1 MTEDEYNRQFT
12 AMQGEVTAATNAFY
26 TYVEIHK
33 FASETQQNYEKINRD
48 ANFWN
53 ILLYG
58 LQTTWFIALGRI
70 FDRSSGAYSI
80 KDFLAAT
87 VAHKGLFSKRAL
99 ADRKRNAVRGEPCWL
114 DDYLKTA
121 WEPSTP
127 DLEGIAAAIKP
138 AEAKYAERYKAIRD
152 KVFAHRDPSK
162 LAATLF
168 ENTLVSDIED
178 ILFTLN
184 EAMLAIFQL
193 LENGSRYPI
202 GTGNRRYADRVV
214 ADTRRALVRDLSRD
228 PEQRALTKE
237 R

>member
-1 MTEDEYNRQFT
+1 MTDDEYRGQFA
-12 AMQGEVTAATNAFY
+12 AMQSEVTAATNAFY
-26 TYVEIHK
+26 THIEIHK
-33 FASETQQNYEKINRD
+33 FASESLENYQKINRD

-80 KDFLAAT
+80 NDFLAAT

-99 ADRKRNAVRGEPCWL
+99 ADRKRKAAGGEPPWL
-114 DDYLKTA
+114 ADYLKTA
-121 WEPSTP
+121 WEPSTT
-127 DLEGIAAAIKP
+127 DLEGIPAAIKS

-168 ENTLVSDIED
+168 ENTLVSDIEN

-184 EAMLAIFQL
+184 ETMLAIFQL
-193 LENGSRYPI
+193 LENGSRHPI
-202 GTGNRRYADRVV
+202 GTGNRSYADRVV
-214 ADTRRALVRDLSRD
+214 ADTRSALGHI
-228 PEQRALTKE
+228 
-237 R
+237 